1 MLPIG
6 VALMVALFATTLLV
20 PRANAGLFA
29 PGTVEVY
36 GYGWSISAL
45 KVPVSD
51 GVPYTSLEILQ
62 QAESQKPNKV
72 DVDNLPDISVN
83 LPGSSNAVRCTGAE
97 VRSGA
102 SKCPTFTA
110 SADSMVMSF
119 VKDGKKHEVTYQAT
133 NSNGRPGLTPQIYIG
148 QTQTLSVD
156 LSPPSKKIDSGDSV
170 TFQADVTGA
179 SGTVSY
185 AWDFG
190 DGASKATSQGS
201 VSHKFTGNN
210 QTYTVVVTVSATGNA
225 RGDDDLSTITVGMLK
240 KAKEKPK
247 KEKPKDQDDQNE
259 DDSST
264 YDPGYVPGDYY
275 DDGSGPGTGSPSAGS
290 PSPSTS
296 EPDKK
301 KRDQPVADDSGQTV
315 TGQLIDP
322 TATATVVP
330 TTDTPATGETEAGPA
345 EPESGGGGGIP
356 DGAKAALGIG
366 ALLGLGG
373 LTEAGAFAGA
383 FRRFRLRP

>member
-1 MLPIG
+1 M
-6 VALMVALFATTLLV
+6 TLLA

-83 LPGSSNAVRCTGAE
+83 LPGSNNAVKCTGDE

-102 SKCPTFTA
+102 SKCPVFTA
-110 SADSMVMSF
+110 SADSTAMSF

-133 NSNGRPGLTPQIYIG
+133 NANGRPGLTPQIYIG

-156 LSPPSKKIDSGDSV
+156 LSPPSKKIKSGDTV
-170 TFQADVTGA
+170 TFQAQVTGA

-190 DGASKATSQGS
+190 DGASKTTSQGS

-210 QTYTVVVTVSATGNA
+210 QTYTVVVTVSATGNT
-225 RGDDDLSTITVGMLK
+225 RGDDDLSTITVGKVK
-240 KAKEKPK
+240 KAKK
-247 KEKPKDQDDQNE
+247 KPKDKSKDDTDTNQDDSN
-259 DDSST
+259 T
-264 YDPGYVPGDYY
+264 YDPGYVPSTTDYY
-275 DDGSGPGTGSPSAGS
+275 DDGSGPGAGS
-290 PSPSTS
+290 PSNGSPAQPSPK
-296 EPDKK
+296 PDRKK
-301 KRDQPVADDSGQTV
+301 QDQPVTDDSGQTV

-322 TATATVVP
+322 TATATVIP
-330 TTDTPATGETEAGPA
+330 STESPATGETEAGPA
-345 EPESGGGGGIP
+345 ETDSTGGGGLP

-373 LTEAGAFAGA
+373 LAEAGAFTGA